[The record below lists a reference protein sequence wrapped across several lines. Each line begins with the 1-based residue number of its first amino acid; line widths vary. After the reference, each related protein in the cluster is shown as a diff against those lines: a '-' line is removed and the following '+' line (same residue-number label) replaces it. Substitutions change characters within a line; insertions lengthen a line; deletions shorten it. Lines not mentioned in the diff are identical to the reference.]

1 MLCIASACE
10 TECVSGCRFHDRCKL
25 EAVPEGISTLGTVE
39 VVALDGSRGIC
50 DHPGHMDQWLSALAV
65 LPRCHSLSLLSIG
78 LDALTDEIAANSA
91 LASAPA
97 LRHLR
102 CSAQL
107 KEMPAL
113 EGARAAKG
121 LPKLGSSYSADR
133 GAPGE
138 VEAWERYRALM
149 SPPSVNY
156 GPCRVLTSPQL
167 DDSPCF

>member
-1 MLCIASACE
+1 M
-10 TECVSGCRFHDRCKL
+10 
-25 EAVPEGISTLGTVE
+25 PEGFSALRTVE

-50 DHPGHMDQWLSALAV
+50 DHPGHMDQWLSVLAA

-102 CSAQL
+102 CSAQY
-107 KEMPAL
+107 EEGMPAL
-113 EGARAAKG
+113 DGARAAKG
-121 LPKLGSSYSADR
+121 LPKLGSSYSEDR

-138 VEAWERYRALM
+138 VEAWERYRARM
-149 SPPSVNY
+149 APPSVNY

-167 DDSPCF
+167 DDSPCS